1 MNELTLADLYE
12 GDFYHVCTEGLENA
26 VIMKDDEDYKVARN
40 YLALSAWKTKAII
53 VAFSL
58 MSNHLHSLI
67 GAKDRRQAS
76 EFIRYFKQVYSTYLR
91 NKYGMSDALKGQPE
105 NIVMIS
111 DIKYFR
117 NCIAYIL
124 RNAVCAKIC
133 RRVDEYPWSSYGAYF
148 QTGSYH
154 DRFPIATLKG
164 RRRKAV
170 LKTRMNL
177 DDCPY
182 YVDAE
187 GNITVDSFVKSE
199 VVHHAFNWSGKLFL
213 FCLGCCND
221 SQMEYELVSR
231 PMVRASDQDLLFA
244 VEEYV
249 SRRFKGKTIS
259 VLTTSEKC
267 SILKRLFYEYKSSV
281 PQLSRVLGLPRDLV
295 RKVLVT

>member
-1 MNELTLADLYE
+1 MKSY
-12 GDFYHVCTEGLENA
+12 YHASSHGLEKND
-26 VIMKDDEDYKVARN
+26 IFKSREDFIAGMNDVAICILG
-40 YLALSAWKTKAII
+40 YDVSI
-53 VAFSL
+53 VCFCL
-58 MSNHLHSLI
+58 MSNHFHFLLYGVLSECKRF
-67 GAKDRRQAS
+67 AEEYKRRCGMRMRAS
-76 EFIRYFKQVYSTYLR
+76 GDVQGLREVDIHIDHVGDHEYL
-91 NKYGMSDALKGQPE
+91 E
-105 NIVMIS
+105 NV
-111 DIKYFR
+111 
-117 NCIAYIL
+117 IAYIL

-295 RKVLVT
+295 RKVLAT

>member
-117 NCIAYIL
+117 NCIAYIF
-124 RNAVCAKIC
+124 RNPISARIC
-133 RRVDEYPWSSYGAYF
+133 VAELMSIRGRVMGHTFKP
-148 QTGSYH
+148 
-154 DRFPIATLKG
+154 
-164 RRRKAV
+164 
-170 LKTRMNL
+170 
-177 DDCPY
+177 
-182 YVDAE
+182 
-187 GNITVDSFVKSE
+187 E
-199 VVHHAFNWSGKLFL
+199 VIMTDF
-213 FCLGCCND
+213 
-221 SQMEYELVSR
+221 R
-231 PMVRASDQDLLFA
+231 
-244 VEEYV
+244 
-249 SRRFKGKTIS
+249 
-259 VLTTSEKC
+259 
-267 SILKRLFYEYKSSV
+267 
-281 PQLSRVLGLPRDLV
+281 
-295 RKVLVT
+295 